1 MMVATDDGAMLESVT
16 VSEARNFGRL
26 FDQTVRSDRPVRI
39 VRWKR
44 DAAVLSSQALL
55 TRLLERFTFHVNV
68 IPEETGG
75 FTLWVR
81 ELEVGAHGATLRDA
95 RQALLGSV
103 RSYVRH
109 YFMRW
114 DMYRHVSET
123 EAQLP
128 YVMRLSLADDD
139 KELGRILFGAAPRT
153 EAESKAESG

>member
-1 MMVATDDGAMLESVT
+1 MMVATDDGAMLE
-16 VSEARNFGRL
+16 
-26 FDQTVRSDRPVRI
+26 
-39 VRWKR
+39 
-44 DAAVLSSQALL
+44 
-55 TRLLERFTFHVNV
+55 RFTFHVSV

-81 ELEVGAHGATLRDA
+81 ELDVGAHGATLQDA
-95 RQALLGSV
+95 RRALLESV

-114 DMYRHVSET
+114 EMYRHVSET

-139 KELGRILFGAAPRT
+139 KELGRILCRT
-153 EAESKAESG
+153 LA